1 MDSDK
6 EKLLA
11 RMRAIVEK
19 HLDGVVTFEQGHA
32 LIDDLTALFA
42 APSPA
47 QLDKTHYQ
55 CERCGGMGQQPA
67 GVYRMGTKKY
77 DAPAG
82 TCELCGGTG
91 YLGPYAPSPAQAAGG
106 EYEWPDAS
114 LEEVVWLRGCNLYSM
129 KLTDAGVMVRELSG
143 SIWWDKDEVGMNGG
157 WIPCRVARSAP
168 EAGEGERP
176 ERPPMLLAAT
186 VRPFARITDWAWY
199 VRSGDDW
206 MMVLSDVYTCDSEHF
221 IGVDRERSDPAALAL
236 YDAETAP
243 APKTE

>member
-1 MDSDK
+1 MDADK

-42 APSPA
+42 APLPA

-82 TCELCGGTG
+82 TCELCDGTG
-91 YLGPYAPSPAQAAGG
+91 YLGPYTPSPAQAVGG
-106 EYEWPDAS
+106 EYEWPAH
-114 LEEVVWLRGCNLYSM
+114 
-129 KLTDAGVMVRELSG
+129 AGVWMWNGRMPALFTREPYSFEYDG
-143 SIWWDKDEVGMNGG
+143 RAMNK
-157 WIPCRVARSAP
+157 
-168 EAGEGERP
+168 AGCPIYLYHRGHELHDP
-176 ERPPMLLAAT
+176 N
-186 VRPFARITDWAWY
+186 
-199 VRSGDDW
+199 
-206 MMVLSDVYTCDSEHF
+206 F
-221 IGVDRERSDPAALAL
+221 IGHWLPCDVTPRPRPAYQERRTRW
-236 YDAETAP
+236 ER
-243 APKTE
+243 

>member
-1 MDSDK
+1 MDADK

-67 GVYRMGTKKY
+67 GVYHMGTKKY

-91 YLGPYAPSPAQAAGG
+91 YLGPYAPSPAQAVGG
-106 EYEWPDAS
+106 
-114 LEEVVWLRGCNLYSM
+114 
-129 KLTDAGVMVRELSG
+129 
-143 SIWWDKDEVGMNGG
+143 
-157 WIPCRVARSAP
+157 
-168 EAGEGERP
+168 
-176 ERPPMLLAAT
+176 
-186 VRPFARITDWAWY
+186 
-199 VRSGDDW
+199 
-206 MMVLSDVYTCDSEHF
+206 
-221 IGVDRERSDPAALAL
+221 
-236 YDAETAP
+236 
-243 APKTE
+243 